1 MPSASSGRY
10 QSRLFNFFHQHS
22 QRLSSSVG
30 QTWRKVKVATNWSLE
45 ALLYPVFVLIQK
57 AVDSAG
63 QQLNPQVETNQNQ
76 LNSHEDDSN
85 SSSENLLIADA
96 PIINL
101 LEMVKNLP
109 SRESDSSLAATET
122 RINYVDY
129 HQTTEVNETVKN
141 YLPQIQGV
149 ATHLKNRHLVL
160 VTNDNK
166 ILDILTLKQQQRLQ
180 DKIISEIAEYCHTW
194 RLLKAKKADNQINV
208 LPEINQLLN
217 KLTATPGKQ
226 QLLNSSEEAEVK
238 PYLTKLDSAIAQLES
253 STFLPIS
260 QTFAGIGQRLKQ
272 QLDKFVFGKSQK
284 ITLSNKTDSQA
295 IVPVSGKSLRQQI
308 NQLLYSE
315 KNPLSYQTNS
325 KPQLV
330 VVGQKLRQQ
339 LSKFIHHPEI
349 TTSNPTDLESQTPK
363 VLDLIRQAVDYFFG
377 SESTPKIGDNQNLNP
392 KTRKKLFPNFV
403 KAALPQS
410 EYLET
415 ETEDLWLTFGDLFGE
430 EVEIESAETQETKQP
445 RLTFKK
451 PNSKLLKEYQ
461 SGGNLVKGSNRK
473 NSDIVSQ
480 NHQKAK
486 SRRITLPKPE
496 KAEIYTFSNQEVGDK
511 PDYIE
516 INASTISYEKHPI
529 ELILDWLDRI
539 ILWIEERIA
548 NNLRRASLAFQFIQR
563 LFGF

>member
-45 ALLYPVFVLIQK
+45 ALLYPVFLLIQK

-76 LNSHEDDSN
+76 LNSHDDSN

-96 PIINL
+96 PIVNL
-101 LEMVKNLP
+101 LEMVRNLP
-109 SRESDSSLAATET
+109 SQQNASTLTATEAK
-122 RINYVDY
+122 INYVEY
-129 HQTTEVNETVKN
+129 HQTTEINETVKS
-141 YLPQIQGV
+141 YLPQVQGV

-180 DKIISEIAEYCHTW
+180 DKIISEIAEYCHAW
-194 RLLKAKKADNQINV
+194 RLLKAKRTDNQINV
-208 LPEINQLLN
+208 LPEINHLLN
-217 KLTATPGKQ
+217 KLTGTPGKQ
-226 QLLNSSEEAEVK
+226 QLLTSTDEAEVK

-260 QTFAGIGQRLKQ
+260 QTFTVIGQTLKQ
-272 QLDKFVFGKSQK
+272 QLDKFIFGKGK
-284 ITLSNKTDSQA
+284 EITLSNPPNSQA
-295 IVPVSGKSLRQQI
+295 IIPVTVKTLRQQMT
-308 NQLLYSE
+308 QLISGKE
-315 KNPLSYQTNS
+315 ITLSHQNDSQPKLT
-325 KPQLV
+325 V
-330 VVGQKLRQQ
+330 VRQKLRQE
-339 LSKFIHHPEI
+339 LSKFIHRPEI
-349 TTSNPTDLESQTPK
+349 TTTNPTDLESQTPK
-363 VLDLIRQAVDYFFG
+363 VLDLIKQAVDYFFG
-377 SESTPKIGDNQNLNP
+377 SESPPKIGDNQNLN
-392 KTRKKLFPNFV
+392 TQGRKKLFSNFV

-410 EYLET
+410 EYVEA

-430 EVEIESAETQETKQP
+430 EVEIESAETKQP
-445 RLTFKK
+445 RLTSKK

-461 SGGNLVKGSNRK
+461 PGGNLVKGSSRK

-480 NHQKAK
+480 SNEKQK

-496 KAEIYTFSNQEVGDK
+496 KAGISTSSNPEMVGK

-529 ELILDWLDRI
+529 ELILEWLDLI
-539 ILWIEERIA
+539 ILWVEERIA
-548 NNLRRASLAFQFIQR
+548 IAFRFLQR
-563 LFGF
+563 LFAS

>member
-76 LNSHEDDSN
+76 LNSHDDSN

-96 PIINL
+96 PIVNL

-109 SRESDSSLAATET
+109 SQQNPSSLTATEE
-122 RINYVDY
+122 RINYVEY
-129 HQTTEVNETVKN
+129 HQTTEVNETVKS
-141 YLPQIQGV
+141 YLPQVQGV

-180 DKIISEIAEYCHTW
+180 DKIISEIAEYCHAW
-194 RLLKAKKADNQINV
+194 RLLKAKRADNQINV

-217 KLTATPGKQ
+217 KLTGTLGKQ
-226 QLLNSSEEAEVK
+226 QLLASREEAEVK
-238 PYLTKLDSAIAQLES
+238 PYLTKLDGAIAQLES

-260 QTFAGIGQRLKQ
+260 QTFTVIGQTLKQ
-272 QLDKFVFGKSQK
+272 QLDKFIFGNRKE
-284 ITLSNKTDSQA
+284 ITLSNLPNSQA
-295 IVPVSGKSLRQQI
+295 IVPVAGKTLRQQMT
-308 NQLLYSE
+308 QLISGKE
-315 KNPLSYQTNS
+315 ITISHQNDSQ
-325 KPQLV
+325 PQLT

-339 LSKFIHHPEI
+339 LSKFLHSPEI
-349 TTSNPTDLESQTPK
+349 TTTNPTDLESQTPK

-377 SESTPKIGDNQNLNP
+377 SESTPQIGDNQNLNSQG
-392 KTRKKLFPNFV
+392 RKKLFSNFV

-410 EYLET
+410 EYPEA

-430 EVEIESAETQETKQP
+430 EVEIESAAMQETKQP
-445 RLTFKK
+445 RLTSKK

-461 SGGNLVKGSNRK
+461 TGGNLVKGSSRK

-480 NHQKAK
+480 SNEKQK

-496 KAEIYTFSNQEVGDK
+496 KAGISTSSNPEMVGK

-516 INASTISYEKHPI
+516 INATTISYEKHPI
-529 ELILDWLDRI
+529 ELILEWLDLI
-539 ILWIEERIA
+539 ILWVEERIA
-548 NNLRRASLAFQFIQR
+548 NVLRHASFTFRFIQR
-563 LFGF
+563 LFGS